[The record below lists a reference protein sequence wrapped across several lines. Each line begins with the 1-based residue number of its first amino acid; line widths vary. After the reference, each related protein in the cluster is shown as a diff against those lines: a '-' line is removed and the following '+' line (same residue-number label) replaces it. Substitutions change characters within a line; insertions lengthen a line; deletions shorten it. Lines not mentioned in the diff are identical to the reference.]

1 MVPVILKKMNTPKD
15 QVPTTYLNKDGKH
28 IDIATGKV
36 IELNMDGSLNK
47 RGAHLTPAIREKG
60 LKAAHAASHKMSI
73 YTGDSSGENWEK
85 LFGALTENPML
96 LAKAVASVG
105 FTMTAFNAH
114 LTQNPALKQ
123 RFDLIQ
129 ESNLDEY
136 EQNMHKIANLP
147 INDESKALPT
157 ILRANET
164 RLNASAKSRGY
175 GIKQNAF
182 NVEGDMQINI
192 INNTQV
198 SLPGQ
203 E

>member
-1 MVPVILKKMNTPKD
+1 MSNSKEVPI
-15 QVPTTYLNKDGKH
+15 TYLNKDGKH

-36 IELNMDGSLNK
+36 VELNKDGSLNM
-47 RGAHLTPAIREKG
+47 RGAQLTPAIREKG
-60 LKAAHAASHKMSI
+60 LKAAHDASYSLSP
-73 YTGDSSGENWEK
+73 YTGDTSGENWEK
-85 LFGALTENPML
+85 LFGNLMKSPML
-96 LAKAVASVG
+96 VGKAVASVG
-105 FTMTAFNAH
+105 FTMTGFRQH
-114 LTQNPALKQ
+114 LTQNKALQ
-123 RFDLIQ
+123 ARFDLIQ

-136 EQNMHKIANLP
+136 EQNMHDIANLP

-175 GIKQNAF
+175 GIKQSAF

-203 E
+203 D